1 MKRPTLNN
9 NMITGVI
16 LAGGQSTRM
25 GGGDKFLKE
34 INGKTILS
42 LVIEKF
48 EKQCSSVL
56 ISANGNPER
65 LEAYNKPIIKDPI
78 IEAEP
83 TTNKEVEGTL
93 AGPLA
98 GILAAMNWTKENQPG
113 HTHILSVAADSP
125 LFPDDFSKKMIHHSN
140 DLNENSII
148 LAKSGGWHHPIFGL
162 WPIELASDL
171 ETQLNAGV
179 RKIRAWTSTH
189 PNSAIE
195 FEEQNIKGTKIDPFF
210 NINKPED
217 FDTFTALSK
226 KIKS

>member
-1 MKRPTLNN
+1 MKKAILKND
-9 NMITGVI
+9 MITGVI

-48 EKQCSSVL
+48 EKQCNSVL
-56 ISANGNPER
+56 ISANGDPAR
-65 LEAYNKPIIKDPI
+65 LEAYNKPIIIDPLIEEAPSTSKDQ
-78 IEAEP
+78 EE
-83 TTNKEVEGTL
+83 TL

-98 GILAAMNWTKENQPG
+98 GILAAMNWAKENHPG

-125 LFPDDFSKKMIHHSN
+125 LFPDDFSQTMIKHAN
-140 DLNENSII
+140 DLNENAVI

-162 WPIELASDL
+162 WPIEFATDL
-171 ETQLNAGV
+171 EAQLKAGV
-179 RKIRAWTSTH
+179 RKIRAWTNTH
-189 PNSAIE
+189 PNSAVE
-195 FEEQNIKGTKIDPFF
+195 FEDQIIKDTKIDPFF

-217 FDTFTALSK
+217 FEIFTDLSQK
-226 KIKS
+226 MKS

>member
-42 LVIEKF
+42 LVIKKF

-56 ISANGNPER
+56 ISANGNPAR

-78 IEAEP
+78 IEADP
-83 TTNKEVEGTL
+83 TTSKETEDTL

-98 GILAAMNWTKENQPG
+98 GILAAMKWTIENKPG

-125 LFPDDFSKKMIHHSN
+125 LFPDDFSQKMINQSN
-140 DLNENSII
+140 SLDDRAII

-162 WPIELASDL
+162 WPIEFASDL
-171 ETQLNAGV
+171 EAQLNSGV
-179 RKIRAWTSTH
+179 RKIRAWTNSH
-189 PNSAIE
+189 ENSAVE
-195 FEEQNIKGTKIDPFF
+195 FEEQDIKGTKIDPFF

-217 FDTFTALSK
+217 FDTFTELSQ
-226 KIKS
+226 KIKD